1 MNINFSFLDIT
12 RQMVNLFFYEH
23 YSWSITQVFKTGFI
37 KKNPYS
43 FGKQLINMKL
53 RLQNP
58 LMLSCLRE
66 YKIWQNL
73 LLLRFDELTNLTEM
87 FVETMRKM
95 QKLSSQLQGRLK
107 NSLFLDSETI
117 FFDFVARI

>member
-43 FGKQLINMKL
+43 FGKQSINMKL

-58 LMLSCLRE
+58 LVLSCLRE
-66 YKIWQNL
+66 YKIWPNL
-73 LLLRFDELTNLTEM
+73 LLLRFDELTNLTEIYL
-87 FVETMRKM
+87 V
-95 QKLSSQLQGRLK
+95 
-107 NSLFLDSETI
+107 
-117 FFDFVARI
+117 